1 LGKRII
7 FQAGFHKTGNKSI
20 QELFRANEV
29 ALRPYADL
37 VFKWNIN
44 DLNAAAHAFG
54 TLPTPYRRNQLRR
67 SIRAACGR
75 FSQIENTTICVF
87 AEDLCGPIPGL
98 NSVPDYGQ
106 AAIIAK
112 DLVRVTKQELGAN
125 TEVSFFYTTRD
136 PEQWL
141 DSLYRHHILDGPM
154 ALDYDEFVDEYPN
167 ASALNGVIKGIKQ
180 KSDADAIYVQTLE
193 EAKAKPLGLG
203 QALLDIVGVPKDVS
217 QQFEPVG
224 QVHQGIDAD
233 MARRFLLLNREHQDL
248 QKLKDIKNS
257 ILLGKRD

>member
-1 LGKRII
+1 MGKRII

-20 QELFRANEV
+20 QELFRENED

-37 VFKWNIN
+37 FFKWNIN

-75 FSQIENTTICVF
+75 FSKIENATICVF
-87 AEDLCGPIPGL
+87 AEDLCGPMPGL

-106 AAIIAK
+106 APIIAK
-112 DLVRVTKQELGAN
+112 DLVRVTKQELGEK
-125 TEVSFFYTTRD
+125 TEVSFLYTTRD
-136 PEQWL
+136 PEQWM

-154 ALDYDEFVDEYPN
+154 ALDYHEFVEEYPK
-167 ASALNGVIKGIKQ
+167 ASAQQEVIKGIKR
-180 KSDADAIYVQTLE
+180 KSDADRVFVQTLE
-193 EAKAKPLGLG
+193 DAKAKRLGLG
-203 QALLDIVGVPKDVS
+203 QTLLDIVGVPKDVS
-217 QQFEPVG
+217 QNFKPVG
-224 QVHQGIDAD
+224 QIHQGIGAS
-233 MARRFLLLNREHQDL
+233 MARRFLLLNREYRDL
-248 QKLKDIKNS
+248 QKLKEIKND